1 MNKLNLTKFIRKI
14 RWKEILA
21 VIILLLAF
29 AFFRSERHELASIG
43 PLLKSSDIV
52 WIFTGVFLT
61 LIYVLL
67 QGLMYITSFRS
78 TGLTVNLKDAV
89 ILFLKRNFL
98 SVFLPAGGVSSLAY
112 LPRNIRVRGYKTS
125 QIHQASAIYGFT
137 GFLTVLIV
145 GVPLIIYAVWINK
158 NFSDSNTGIVSLI
171 LFLGLAYG
179 LYLSFKRKNFLYRF
193 IDRKFPKVMLSFE
206 EIFSNEIDKKYF
218 WLTVLVSVI
227 IEFCGVFHLLIAMYA
242 FGVEASFS
250 AAAISYIVSVLLMI
264 VSPFLRGLGV
274 VEFSLTYILAN
285 FGYSHSQGLG
295 ITLLYRFFEFWLP
308 LVLGIITYLWSGR
321 KLFAR
326 MLPMVMTFLLGIINI
341 LSVVTPAITNRLH
354 ILKIYLSSDLM
365 HYSKMLTLISGILLL
380 VTSASLFRGIRRA
393 WYFAV
398 VLTVS
403 SVIFNLTK
411 ALDYEEALLAL
422 ATLGLLIYSRKEY
435 NFKTKKASLQYGFSW
450 FFGVFI
456 TVFIFNFFTFYFI
469 STSHFGIDFTKKEA
483 LYYTLHTFLL
493 FKDPGLIPRTGF
505 ARDFQNLN
513 YILGTVSW
521 LILIFSFYRTNVHK
535 DQNEKE
541 DHLLA
546 ENLVK
551 EYGTSSLD
559 YFKLTWDKHLFFP
572 EEVQGFLSYRTGN
585 GFAVTLEEPVCAE
598 EDKIEII
605 TQFEE
610 YCKLNNLKTC
620 YYRVSQNGLS
630 YFGMLKKQKLFIG
643 QDAIVDAEK
652 FSLTGKDRKS
662 VRNSVNGLKKSGYK
676 TEIQYA
682 PQTADVIDQLQKVSD
697 EWLTQ
702 YDKKEIVFAEGMF
715 EPEVIKNQDVITIS
729 DHEGHCVAFLN
740 IIPYCGPD
748 ECSYDMIRKTESA
761 PNGSIDVLI
770 VKLVEYTKSE
780 NLKFINM
787 GMTPMAEI
795 EQPDNTAEEILKF
808 AYQRVSSF
816 KHYHTLRNF
825 KEKYADVWENKYLV
839 YNNDLD
845 LLQIPS
851 ALNKVMKP

>member
-1 MNKLNLTKFIRKI
+1 MNKSKLIKLIRKI

-21 VIILLLAF
+21 VLILLLAF

-43 PLLKSSDIV
+43 PLLKSSDV
-52 WIFTGVFLT
+52 SWILAGVFLA
-61 LIYVLL
+61 LIYILL
-67 QGLMYITSFRS
+67 QGLMYVASFRS
-78 TGLTVNLKDAV
+78 TGLTVNIKDAA

-98 SVFLPAGGVSSLAY
+98 SIFLPAGGVSSLAY
-112 LPRNIRVRGYKTS
+112 LPRNIRIKGYKTS
-125 QIHQASAIYGFT
+125 KIHQASAVYGFT
-137 GFLTVLIV
+137 GLLTVLIV
-145 GVPLIIYAVWINK
+145 GLPLILYAVWINR
-158 NFSDSNTGIVSLI
+158 NFSDSSTGIVSLI
-171 LFLGLAYG
+171 ILLAVIYG

-193 IDRKFPKVMLSFE
+193 IDQKFPKIMLSFE
-206 EIFSNEIDKKYF
+206 EIFSNDIDKKYF

-250 AAAISYIVSVLLMI
+250 AAAISYVVSVLLMI

-308 LVLGIITYLWSGR
+308 LVLGITTYLWSGR

-341 LSVVTPAITNRLH
+341 LSVVTPAISHRMH
-354 ILKIYLSSDLM
+354 ILKLYLSLDFM
-365 HYSKMLTLISGILLL
+365 HFSKMLTLISGILLL
-380 VTSASLFRGIRRA
+380 VTSASLFRGVRRA

-398 VLTVS
+398 ILTS
-403 SVIFNLTK
+403 ASVIFNLTK
-411 ALDYEEALLAL
+411 ALDYEEASIAL
-422 ATLGLLIYSRKEY
+422 CTLGLLIYSRREY
-435 NFKTKKASLQYGFSW
+435 NFKTKKTSLQYGFSW
-450 FFGVFI
+450 FLGVFI

-469 STSHFGIDFTKKEA
+469 NSSHFGIDFTKKEA

-493 FKDPGLIPRTGF
+493 FKDPGLIPHTGF

-521 LILIFSFYRTNVHK
+521 LVLIFSFYRTNVHT
-535 DQNEKE
+535 DQSDVE
-541 DHLLA
+541 DHSLA
-546 ENLVK
+546 ENLVR
-551 EYGTSSLD
+551 EYGNSSLD
-559 YFKLTWDKHLFFP
+559 YFKLTWDKQLFFP
-572 EEVQGFLSYRTGN
+572 EEIHGFLSYRTGN
-585 GFAVTLEEPVCAE
+585 GFAVILEEPVCA
-598 EDKIEII
+598 DQDTTEII
-605 TQFEE
+605 TRFEE
-610 YCKLNNLKTC
+610 YCKINNLKTC

-630 YFGMLKKQKLFIG
+630 YFSIFKKQKLFIG
-643 QDAIVDAEK
+643 QDAILDAEK
-652 FSLTGKDRKS
+652 FSMAGKERKAI
-662 VRNSVNGLKKSGYK
+662 RNSVNALEKSGYK

-682 PQTADVIDQLQKVSD
+682 PQSEDVIAQLNRVSD
-697 EWLTQ
+697 EWLKQ
-702 YDKKEIVFAEGMF
+702 DNKKEIVFAEGMF
-715 EPEVIKNQDVITIS
+715 EADIIKNQDVITIS
-729 DHEGHCVAFLN
+729 DGDGQCVAFLN
-740 IIPYCGPD
+740 IIPYCAPD
-748 ECSYDMIRKTESA
+748 ECSYDMIRKTENA

-770 VKLVEYTKSE
+770 VKLVEYAKCQ

-808 AYQRVSSF
+808 VYQRVGSF
-816 KHYHTLRNF
+816 KHYHTLRSF
-825 KEKYADVWENKYLV
+825 KEKYVDVWENKYLV